1 MKDISDLNFKNLLE
15 YAQVGVV
22 IHNWDTSI
30 VYINPTGLALL
41 KLDYDQ
47 AIGRDIYDPH
57 WTLID
62 EQGNLMAVEDYPV
75 NVVKSTRKKVV
86 NKVLGVVGG
95 SSKEISWFM
104 ANAYFE
110 GHDDDKNFIVVTLTD
125 ISDAKQQISFHD
137 VVENTQ
143 DMVVITDAK
152 NIKHPEG
159 PKIIYVNKA
168 FEILTGYSSS
178 EIIGETP
185 RILQGNLTD
194 PKAKQR
200 IYSALERHE
209 EVTETLLN
217 YDVRGRPYWVEMN
230 IIPLKNKFDE
240 VTHFAA
246 IQRDVS
252 KSKFQTEQ
260 LEKRNKDLK
269 ELKINLENL
278 VQERTFELQQAKSQ
292 LEKIA
297 FFDPLTSIPNRRFF
311 SDQVNKLVRSSI
323 RHGGPVAFGIFDV
336 DNFKLVNDT
345 YGHNVGDR
353 LLVELAN
360 ILTHIL
366 RIDDVFCRFGGEE
379 FAFAVILK
387 EVDDAER
394 VAEKLINAIRNLKV
408 PVEGE
413 NTINVTVSMGLNVV
427 SPSNSTD
434 IDDQIKKSDAAMYQV
449 KKSGKDRYKIVYE
462 S

>member
-1 MKDISDLNFKNLLE
+1 MNGISDLNFKNLLE
-15 YAQVGVV
+15 YAQVGVI

-30 VYINPTGLALL
+30 VYINPIGLQLL
-41 KLDYDQ
+41 NLDYEQ
-47 AIGRDIYDPH
+47 AIGRDIYDPN

-62 EQGNLMAVEDYPV
+62 EQSNLMSVDDYPV
-75 NVVKSTRKKVV
+75 NIVKATKNKVV
-86 NKVLGVVGG
+86 NKIIGVVGG
-95 SSKEISWFM
+95 AKKDISWFM

-110 GHDDDKNFIVVTLTD
+110 GHDNDKNFIVVTITD
-125 ISDAKQQISFHD
+125 ISDAKQQISFQD

-168 FEILTGYSSS
+168 FEVLTGYTS
-178 EIIGETP
+178 EEVIGETP
-185 RILQGNLTD
+185 RILQGDLTD
-194 PKAKQR
+194 SKGKQR
-200 IYSALERHE
+200 IYAALERRE

-269 ELKINLENL
+269 ELKVNLENL

-297 FFDPLTSIPNRRFF
+297 FFDPLTGIPNRRFF
-311 SDQVNKLVRSSI
+311 SDQVNKLVKGSVR
-323 RHGGPVAFGIFDV
+323 RGGIIAFGLFDV
-336 DNFKLVNDT
+336 DNFKAVNDT
-345 YGHNVGDR
+345 YGHDVGDR
-353 LLVELAN
+353 VLVELAN

-387 EVDDAER
+387 EVDDAEP
-394 VAEKLINAIRNLKV
+394 VAEKLINAIRDLKV

-427 SPSNSTD
+427 SPNNSTD
-434 IDDQIKKSDAAMYQV
+434 IDDEIKKSDAAMYQI
-449 KKSGKDRYKIVYE
+449 KKSGKDRYKIIHE
-462 S
+462 P

>member
-1 MKDISDLNFKNLLE
+1 MNGISDLNFKNLLE
-15 YAQVGVV
+15 YAQVGVI

-30 VYINPTGLALL
+30 VYINPIGLQLL
-41 KLDYDQ
+41 NLDYEQ
-47 AIGRDIYDPH
+47 AIGRDIYDPN

-62 EQGNLMAVEDYPV
+62 EQSNLMSVDDYPV
-75 NVVKSTRKKVV
+75 NIVKATKNKVV
-86 NKVLGVVGG
+86 NKIIGVVGG
-95 SSKEISWFM
+95 AKKDISWFM

-110 GHDDDKNFIVVTLTD
+110 GHDNDKNFIVVTITD
-125 ISDAKQQISFHD
+125 ISDAKQQISFQD

-168 FEILTGYSSS
+168 FEVLTGYTSA
-178 EIIGETP
+178 EVIGETP
-185 RILQGNLTD
+185 RILQGDLTD
-194 PKAKQR
+194 SKGKQR
-200 IYSALERHE
+200 IYAALERRE

-269 ELKINLENL
+269 ELKVNLENL

-297 FFDPLTSIPNRRFF
+297 FFDPLTGIPNRRFF
-311 SDQVNKLVRSSI
+311 SDQVNKLVKGSVR
-323 RHGGPVAFGIFDV
+323 RGGIIAFGLFDV
-336 DNFKLVNDT
+336 DNFKAVNDT
-345 YGHNVGDR
+345 YGHDVGDR
-353 LLVELAN
+353 VLVELAN

-387 EVDDAER
+387 KVDDAEP
-394 VAEKLINAIRNLKV
+394 VAEKLVNAIRDLKV

-427 SPSNSTD
+427 SPNNSTD
-434 IDDQIKKSDAAMYQV
+434 IDDHIKKSDAAMYQV
-449 KKSGKDRYKIVYE
+449 KKSGKDRYKIIYE
-462 S
+462 P

>member
-1 MKDISDLNFKNLLE
+1 MNGISDLNFKNLLE
-15 YAQVGVV
+15 YAQVGVI

-30 VYINPTGLALL
+30 VYINPIGLQLL
-41 KLDYDQ
+41 NLDYEQ
-47 AIGRDIYDPH
+47 AIGRDIYDPN

-62 EQGNLMAVEDYPV
+62 EQSNLMSVDDYPV
-75 NVVKSTRKKVV
+75 NIVKATKNKVV
-86 NKVLGVVGG
+86 NKIIGVVGG
-95 SSKEISWFM
+95 AKKDISWFM

-110 GHDDDKNFIVVTLTD
+110 GHDNDKNFIVVTITD
-125 ISDAKQQISFHD
+125 ISDAKQQISFQD

-159 PKIIYVNKA
+159 PKITYVNKA
-168 FEILTGYSSS
+168 FEVLTGYTSA
-178 EIIGETP
+178 EVIGETP
-185 RILQGNLTD
+185 RILQGDLTD
-194 PKAKQR
+194 SKGKQR
-200 IYSALERHE
+200 IYAALERRE

-269 ELKINLENL
+269 ELKVNLENL

-297 FFDPLTSIPNRRFF
+297 FFDPLTGIPNRRFF
-311 SDQVNKLVRSSI
+311 SDQVNKLVKGSVR
-323 RHGGPVAFGIFDV
+323 RGGIIAFGLFDV
-336 DNFKLVNDT
+336 DNFKAVNDT
-345 YGHNVGDR
+345 YGHDVGDR
-353 LLVELAN
+353 VLVELAN

-387 EVDDAER
+387 EVDDTEP
-394 VAEKLINAIRNLKV
+394 VAEKLINAIRDLKV

-427 SPSNSTD
+427 SPNNSTD
-434 IDDQIKKSDAAMYQV
+434 IDDEIKKSDAAMYQV
-449 KKSGKDRYKIVYE
+449 KKSGKDRYKIIYE
-462 S
+462 P

>member
-1 MKDISDLNFKNLLE
+1 MNGISDLNFKNLLE
-15 YAQVGVV
+15 YAQVGVI

-30 VYINPTGLALL
+30 VYINPIGLQLL
-41 KLDYDQ
+41 NLDYEQ

-62 EQGNLMAVEDYPV
+62 EQGNLMSVDDYPV
-75 NVVKSTRKKVV
+75 NIVKATKNKVV
-86 NKVLGVVGG
+86 NKIIGVVGG
-95 SSKEISWFM
+95 AKKDISWFM

-110 GHDDDKNFIVVTLTD
+110 GHDDDKNFIVVTITD
-125 ISDAKQQISFHD
+125 ISDAKQQISFQD

-168 FEILTGYSSS
+168 FEVLTGYTSA
-178 EIIGETP
+178 EVIGETP
-185 RILQGNLTD
+185 RILQGDLTD
-194 PKAKQR
+194 SKGKQR
-200 IYSALERHE
+200 IYAALERRE

-269 ELKINLENL
+269 ELKVNLENL

-297 FFDPLTSIPNRRFF
+297 FFDPLTGIPNRRFF
-311 SDQVNKLVRSSI
+311 SDQVNKLVKGSVR
-323 RHGGPVAFGIFDV
+323 RGGIIAFGLFDV
-336 DNFKLVNDT
+336 DNFKAVNDT
-345 YGHNVGDR
+345 YGHDVGDR
-353 LLVELAN
+353 VLVELAN

-387 EVDDAER
+387 EVDDAEP
-394 VAEKLINAIRNLKV
+394 VAEKLINAIRDLKV

-427 SPSNSTD
+427 SPNNSTD
-434 IDDQIKKSDAAMYQV
+434 IDDEIKKSDAAMYQV
-449 KKSGKDRYKIVYE
+449 KKSGKDRYKIIHE
-462 S
+462 P

>member
-1 MKDISDLNFKNLLE
+1 MNGISDLNFKNLLE
-15 YAQVGVV
+15 YAQVGVI

-30 VYINPTGLALL
+30 VYINPIGLQLL
-41 KLDYDQ
+41 NLDYEQ
-47 AIGRDIYDPH
+47 AIGRDIYDPN

-62 EQGNLMAVEDYPV
+62 EQSNLMSVDDYPV
-75 NVVKSTRKKVV
+75 NIVKATKNKVV
-86 NKVLGVVGG
+86 NKIIGVVGG
-95 SSKEISWFM
+95 AKKDISWFM

-110 GHDDDKNFIVVTLTD
+110 GHDNDKNFIVVTITD
-125 ISDAKQQISFHD
+125 ISDAKQQISFQD

-168 FEILTGYSSS
+168 FEVLTGYTSA
-178 EIIGETP
+178 EVIGETP
-185 RILQGNLTD
+185 RILQGDLTD
-194 PKAKQR
+194 SKGKQR
-200 IYSALERHE
+200 IYAALERRE

-230 IIPLKNKFDE
+230 IIPLKNKFSE

-269 ELKINLENL
+269 ELKVNLENL

-297 FFDPLTSIPNRRFF
+297 FFDPLTGIPNRRFF
-311 SDQVNKLVRSSI
+311 SDQVNKLVKGSVR
-323 RHGGPVAFGIFDV
+323 RGGIIAFGLFDV
-336 DNFKLVNDT
+336 DNFKAVNDT
-345 YGHNVGDR
+345 YGHDVGDR
-353 LLVELAN
+353 VLVELAN

-387 EVDDAER
+387 EVDDAEP
-394 VAEKLINAIRNLKV
+394 VAEKLINAIRDLKV

-427 SPSNSTD
+427 SPNNSTD
-434 IDDQIKKSDAAMYQV
+434 IDDEIKKSDAAMYQI
-449 KKSGKDRYKIVYE
+449 KKSGKDRYKIIHE
-462 S
+462 P

>member
-1 MKDISDLNFKNLLE
+1 MNGISDLNFKNLLE
-15 YAQVGVV
+15 YAQVGVI

-30 VYINPTGLALL
+30 VYINPIGLQLL
-41 KLDYDQ
+41 NLDYEQ
-47 AIGRDIYDPH
+47 AIGRDTYDPN

-62 EQGNLMAVEDYPV
+62 EQSNLMSVDDYPV
-75 NVVKSTRKKVV
+75 NIVKATKNKVV
-86 NKVLGVVGG
+86 NKIIGVVGG
-95 SSKEISWFM
+95 AKKDISWFM

-110 GHDDDKNFIVVTLTD
+110 GHDNDKNFIVVTITD
-125 ISDAKQQISFHD
+125 ISDAKQQISFQD

-168 FEILTGYSSS
+168 FEVLTGYTSA
-178 EIIGETP
+178 EVIGETP
-185 RILQGNLTD
+185 RILQGDLTD
-194 PKAKQR
+194 SKGKQR
-200 IYSALERHE
+200 IYAALERRE

-269 ELKINLENL
+269 ELKVNLENL

-297 FFDPLTSIPNRRFF
+297 FFDPLTGIPNRRFF
-311 SDQVNKLVRSSI
+311 SDQVNKLVKGSVR
-323 RHGGPVAFGIFDV
+323 RGGIIAFGLFDV
-336 DNFKLVNDT
+336 DNFKAVNDT
-345 YGHNVGDR
+345 YGHDVGDR

-387 EVDDAER
+387 EVDDAEP

-427 SPSNSTD
+427 SPNNSTD
-434 IDDQIKKSDAAMYQV
+434 IDDEIKKSDAAMYQV
-449 KKSGKDRYKIVYE
+449 KKSGKDRYKIIYE
-462 S
+462 P

>member
-1 MKDISDLNFKNLLE
+1 MNGISDLNFKNLLE
-15 YAQVGVV
+15 YAQVGVI

-30 VYINPTGLALL
+30 VYINPIGLQLL
-41 KLDYDQ
+41 NLDYEQ

-62 EQGNLMAVEDYPV
+62 EQGNLMSVDDYPV
-75 NVVKSTRKKVV
+75 NIVKATKNKVV
-86 NKVLGVVGG
+86 NKIIGVVGG
-95 SSKEISWFM
+95 AKKDISWFM

-110 GHDDDKNFIVVTLTD
+110 GHDDDKNFIVVTITD
-125 ISDAKQQISFHD
+125 ISDAKQQISFQD

-168 FEILTGYSSS
+168 FEVLTGYTSA
-178 EIIGETP
+178 EVIGETP
-185 RILQGNLTD
+185 RILQGDLTD
-194 PKAKQR
+194 SKGKQR
-200 IYSALERHE
+200 IYAALEHRE

-269 ELKINLENL
+269 ELKVNLENL

-297 FFDPLTSIPNRRFF
+297 FFDPLTGIPNRRFF
-311 SDQVNKLVRSSI
+311 SDQVNKLVKGSVR
-323 RHGGPVAFGIFDV
+323 RGGIIAFGLFDV
-336 DNFKLVNDT
+336 DNFKAVNDT
-345 YGHNVGDR
+345 YGHDVGDR
-353 LLVELAN
+353 VLVELAN

-387 EVDDAER
+387 EVDDAEP

-427 SPSNSTD
+427 SPNNSTD
-434 IDDQIKKSDAAMYQV
+434 IDDEIKKSDAAMYQV
-449 KKSGKDRYKIVYE
+449 KKSGKDRYKIIHE

>member
-41 KLDYDQ
+41 KLDYEQ

-86 NKVLGVVGG
+86 KKVIGVVGG

-125 ISDAKQQISFHD
+125 ISDTKQQISFHD

-194 PKAKQR
+194 PQARQR

-217 YDVRGRPYWVEMN
+217 YDVRGRPY
-230 IIPLKNKFDE
+230 
-240 VTHFAA
+240 
-246 IQRDVS
+246 
-252 KSKFQTEQ
+252 
-260 LEKRNKDLK
+260 
-269 ELKINLENL
+269 
-278 VQERTFELQQAKSQ
+278 
-292 LEKIA
+292 
-297 FFDPLTSIPNRRFF
+297 
-311 SDQVNKLVRSSI
+311 
-323 RHGGPVAFGIFDV
+323 
-336 DNFKLVNDT
+336 
-345 YGHNVGDR
+345 
-353 LLVELAN
+353 
-360 ILTHIL
+360 
-366 RIDDVFCRFGGEE
+366 
-379 FAFAVILK
+379 
-387 EVDDAER
+387 
-394 VAEKLINAIRNLKV
+394 
-408 PVEGE
+408 
-413 NTINVTVSMGLNVV
+413 
-427 SPSNSTD
+427 
-434 IDDQIKKSDAAMYQV
+434 
-449 KKSGKDRYKIVYE
+449 
-462 S
+462 

>member
-1 MKDISDLNFKNLLE
+1 MNGISDLNFKNLLE
-15 YAQVGVV
+15 YAQVGVI

-30 VYINPTGLALL
+30 VYINPIGLQLL
-41 KLDYDQ
+41 NLDYEQ
-47 AIGRDIYDPH
+47 AIGRDTYDPN

-62 EQGNLMAVEDYPV
+62 EQSNLMSVDEYPV
-75 NVVKSTRKKVV
+75 NIVKATKNKVV
-86 NKVLGVVGG
+86 NKIIGVVGG
-95 SSKEISWFM
+95 AKKDISWFM

-110 GHDDDKNFIVVTLTD
+110 GHDDDKNFIVVTITD
-125 ISDAKQQISFHD
+125 ISDAKQQISFQD

-168 FEILTGYSSS
+168 FEVLTGYTSA
-178 EIIGETP
+178 EVIGETP
-185 RILQGNLTD
+185 RILQGDLTD
-194 PKAKQR
+194 SKGKQR
-200 IYSALERHE
+200 IYAALERNE

-269 ELKINLENL
+269 ELKVNLENL

-297 FFDPLTSIPNRRFF
+297 FFDPLTGIPNRRFF
-311 SDQVNKLVRSSI
+311 SDQVNKLVKGSVR
-323 RHGGPVAFGIFDV
+323 RGGIIAFGLFDV
-336 DNFKLVNDT
+336 DNFKAVNDT
-345 YGHNVGDR
+345 YGHDVGDR
-353 LLVELAN
+353 VLVELAN

-387 EVDDAER
+387 EIHDAEP
-394 VAEKLINAIRNLKV
+394 VAEKLVNAIRDLKV

-427 SPSNSTD
+427 SPNNSTD
-434 IDDQIKKSDAAMYQV
+434 IDDEIKKSDAAMYQI
-449 KKSGKDRYKIVYE
+449 KKSGKDRYKIIHE
-462 S
+462 P

>member
-1 MKDISDLNFKNLLE
+1 MNGISDLNFKNLLE
-15 YAQVGVV
+15 YAQVGVI

-30 VYINPTGLALL
+30 VYINPIGLQLL
-41 KLDYDQ
+41 NLDYEQ
-47 AIGRDIYDPH
+47 AIGRDIYDPN

-62 EQGNLMAVEDYPV
+62 EQSNLMSVDDYPV
-75 NVVKSTRKKVV
+75 NIVKATKNKVV
-86 NKVLGVVGG
+86 NKIIGVVGG
-95 SSKEISWFM
+95 AKKDISWFM

-110 GHDDDKNFIVVTLTD
+110 GHDDDKNFIVVTITD
-125 ISDAKQQISFHD
+125 ISDAKQQISFQD

-168 FEILTGYSSS
+168 FEVLTGYTSA
-178 EIIGETP
+178 EVIGETP
-185 RILQGNLTD
+185 RILQGDLTD
-194 PKAKQR
+194 SKGKQR
-200 IYSALERHE
+200 IYAALERRE

-269 ELKINLENL
+269 ELKVNLENL

-297 FFDPLTSIPNRRFF
+297 FFDPLTGIPNRRFF
-311 SDQVNKLVRSSI
+311 SDQVNKLVKGSVR
-323 RHGGPVAFGIFDV
+323 RGGIIAFGLFDV
-336 DNFKLVNDT
+336 DNFKAVNDT
-345 YGHNVGDR
+345 YGHDVGDR
-353 LLVELAN
+353 VLVELAN

-387 EVDDAER
+387 EIHDAEP
-394 VAEKLINAIRNLKV
+394 VAEKLVNAIRDLKV

-427 SPSNSTD
+427 SPNNSTD
-434 IDDQIKKSDAAMYQV
+434 IDDEIKKSDAAMYQI
-449 KKSGKDRYKIVYE
+449 KKSGKDRYKIIHE
-462 S
+462 P

>member
-1 MKDISDLNFKNLLE
+1 MNGISDLNFKNLLE
-15 YAQVGVV
+15 YAQVGVI

-30 VYINPTGLALL
+30 VYINPIGLQLL
-41 KLDYDQ
+41 NLDYEQ
-47 AIGRDIYDPH
+47 AIGRDIYDPN

-62 EQGNLMAVEDYPV
+62 EQSNLMSVDDYPV
-75 NVVKSTRKKVV
+75 NIVKATKNKVV
-86 NKVLGVVGG
+86 NKIIGVVGG
-95 SSKEISWFM
+95 AKKDISWFM

-110 GHDDDKNFIVVTLTD
+110 GHDNDKNFIVVTITD
-125 ISDAKQQISFHD
+125 ISDAKQQISFQD

-168 FEILTGYSSS
+168 FEVLTGYTSA
-178 EIIGETP
+178 EVIGETP
-185 RILQGNLTD
+185 RILQGDLTD
-194 PKAKQR
+194 SKGKQR
-200 IYSALERHE
+200 IYAALERRE

-230 IIPLKNKFDE
+230 IIPLKNKFGE

-269 ELKINLENL
+269 ELKVNLENL

-297 FFDPLTSIPNRRFF
+297 FFDPLTGIPNRRFF
-311 SDQVNKLVRSSI
+311 SDQVNKLVKGSVR
-323 RHGGPVAFGIFDV
+323 RGGIIAFGLFDV
-336 DNFKLVNDT
+336 DNFKAVNDT
-345 YGHNVGDR
+345 YGHDVGDR
-353 LLVELAN
+353 VLVELAN

-387 EVDDAER
+387 EVDDAEP
-394 VAEKLINAIRNLKV
+394 VAEKLINAIRDLKV

-427 SPSNSTD
+427 SPNNSTD
-434 IDDQIKKSDAAMYQV
+434 IDDEIKKSDAAMYQI
-449 KKSGKDRYKIVYE
+449 KKSGKDRYKIIYE
-462 S
+462 P

>member
-1 MKDISDLNFKNLLE
+1 MQFGNQIEGRLDIMLGLTLTASLTTCKGKDYE
-15 YAQVGVV
+15 
-22 IHNWDTSI
+22 
-30 VYINPTGLALL
+30 
-41 KLDYDQ
+41 Q

-62 EQGNLMAVEDYPV
+62 EQGNLMSVDDYPV
-75 NVVKSTRKKVV
+75 NIVKATKNKVV
-86 NKVLGVVGG
+86 NKIIGVVGG
-95 SSKEISWFM
+95 AKKDISWFM

-110 GHDDDKNFIVVTLTD
+110 GHDDDKNFIVVTITD
-125 ISDAKQQISFHD
+125 ISDAKQQISFQD

-168 FEILTGYSSS
+168 FEVLTGYTSA
-178 EIIGETP
+178 EVIGETP
-185 RILQGNLTD
+185 RILQGDLTD
-194 PKAKQR
+194 SKGKQR
-200 IYSALERHE
+200 IYAALERRE

-269 ELKINLENL
+269 ELKVNLENL

-297 FFDPLTSIPNRRFF
+297 FFDPLTGIPNRRFF
-311 SDQVNKLVRSSI
+311 SDQVNKLVKGSVR
-323 RHGGPVAFGIFDV
+323 RGGIIAFGLFDV
-336 DNFKLVNDT
+336 DNFKAVNDT
-345 YGHNVGDR
+345 YGHDVGDR
-353 LLVELAN
+353 VLVELAN

-387 EVDDAER
+387 EIHDAEP
-394 VAEKLINAIRNLKV
+394 VAEKLVNSIRDLKV

-427 SPSNSTD
+427 SPNNSTD
-434 IDDQIKKSDAAMYQV
+434 IDDEIKKSDAAMYQI
-449 KKSGKDRYKIVYE
+449 KKSGKDRYKIIHE
-462 S
+462 P

>member
-1 MKDISDLNFKNLLE
+1 MNGISDLNFKNLLE
-15 YAQVGVV
+15 YAQVGVI
-22 IHNWDTSI
+22 IHNWNTSI
-30 VYINPTGLALL
+30 VYINPIGLQLL
-41 KLDYDQ
+41 NLDYEQ
-47 AIGRDIYDPH
+47 AIGRDTYDPN

-62 EQGNLMAVEDYPV
+62 EQSNLMAVEDYPV
-75 NVVKSTRKKVV
+75 NVVKSTKKKVT

-95 SSKEISWFM
+95 AKKDISWFM
-104 ANAYFE
+104 VNAYFE
-110 GHDDDKNFIVVTLTD
+110 GHDDDKNFIVVTITD
-125 ISDAKQQISFHD
+125 ISDAKQQISFQD

-159 PKIIYVNKA
+159 PKIVYVNKA
-168 FEILTGYSSS
+168 FQALTGYSSS
-178 EIIGETP
+178 DIIGETP

-194 PKAKQR
+194 PQAKQR
-200 IYSALERHE
+200 IYSALERNE

-230 IIPLKNKFDE
+230 IIPLKNKFGE

-269 ELKINLENL
+269 ELKVNLENL

-297 FFDPLTSIPNRRFF
+297 FFDPLTGIPNRRFF
-311 SDQVNKLVRSSI
+311 SDQVNKLVKGSVR
-323 RHGGPVAFGIFDV
+323 RGGIIAFGLFDV
-336 DNFKLVNDT
+336 DNFKAVNDT
-345 YGHNVGDR
+345 YGHDVGDR

-379 FAFAVILK
+379 FCILMPRMSSEEAVGRLEFLVHHFENFPFEIPSQNLQVTLSIGMALCTDGHISDTMK
-387 EVDDAER
+387 RADKALYQ
-394 VAEKLINAIRNLKV
+394 AKQNGRNQMI
-408 PVEGE
+408 E
-413 NTINVTVSMGLNVV
+413 
-427 SPSNSTD
+427 
-434 IDDQIKKSDAAMYQV
+434 A
-449 KKSGKDRYKIVYE
+449 
-462 S
+462 

>member
-1 MKDISDLNFKNLLE
+1 MNGISDLNFKNLLE
-15 YAQVGVV
+15 YAQVGVI

-30 VYINPTGLALL
+30 VYINPIGLQLL
-41 KLDYDQ
+41 NLDYEQ
-47 AIGRDIYDPH
+47 AIGRDTYDPN

-62 EQGNLMAVEDYPV
+62 EQSNLMSVDEYPV
-75 NVVKSTRKKVV
+75 NIVKATKNKVV
-86 NKVLGVVGG
+86 NKIIGVVGG
-95 SSKEISWFM
+95 AKKDISWFM

-110 GHDDDKNFIVVTLTD
+110 GHDDDKNFIVVTITD
-125 ISDAKQQISFHD
+125 ISDAKQQISFQD

-168 FEILTGYSSS
+168 FEVLTGYTSA
-178 EIIGETP
+178 EVIGETP
-185 RILQGNLTD
+185 RILQGDLTD
-194 PKAKQR
+194 SKGKQR
-200 IYSALERHE
+200 IYAALERNE

-269 ELKINLENL
+269 ELKVNLENL

-297 FFDPLTSIPNRRFF
+297 FFDPLTGIPNRRFF
-311 SDQVNKLVRSSI
+311 SDQVNKLVKGSVR
-323 RHGGPVAFGIFDV
+323 RGGIIAFGLFDV
-336 DNFKLVNDT
+336 DNFKAVNDT
-345 YGHNVGDR
+345 YGHDVGDR
-353 LLVELAN
+353 VLVELAN

-387 EVDDAER
+387 EVDDAEP
-394 VAEKLINAIRNLKV
+394 VAEKLINAIRDLKV

-427 SPSNSTD
+427 SPNNSTD
-434 IDDQIKKSDAAMYQV
+434 IDDEIKKSDAAMYQI
-449 KKSGKDRYKIVYE
+449 KKSGKDRYKIIHE
-462 S
+462 P

>member
-1 MKDISDLNFKNLLE
+1 MNGISDLNFKNLLE
-15 YAQVGVV
+15 HAQVGVI

-30 VYINPTGLALL
+30 VYINPIGLQLL
-41 KLDYDQ
+41 NLDYEQ
-47 AIGRDIYDPH
+47 AIGRDIYDPN

-62 EQGNLMAVEDYPV
+62 EQSNLMSVDDYPV
-75 NVVKSTRKKVV
+75 NIVKATKNKVV
-86 NKVLGVVGG
+86 NKIIGVVGG
-95 SSKEISWFM
+95 AKKDISWFM

-110 GHDDDKNFIVVTLTD
+110 GHDDDKNFIVVTITD
-125 ISDAKQQISFHD
+125 ISDAKQQISFQD

-168 FEILTGYSSS
+168 FEVLTGYTSA
-178 EIIGETP
+178 EVIGETP
-185 RILQGNLTD
+185 RILQGDLTD
-194 PKAKQR
+194 SKGKQR
-200 IYSALERHE
+200 IYAALERRE

-269 ELKINLENL
+269 ELKVNLENL

-297 FFDPLTSIPNRRFF
+297 FFDPLTGIPNRRFF
-311 SDQVNKLVRSSI
+311 SDQVNKLVKGSVR
-323 RHGGPVAFGIFDV
+323 RGGIIAFGLFDV
-336 DNFKLVNDT
+336 DNFKAVNDT
-345 YGHNVGDR
+345 YGHDVGDR
-353 LLVELAN
+353 VLVELAN

-387 EVDDAER
+387 EVDDAEP

-427 SPSNSTD
+427 SPNNSTD
-434 IDDQIKKSDAAMYQV
+434 IDDEIKKSDAAMYQI
-449 KKSGKDRYKIVYE
+449 KKSGKDRYKIIYE
-462 S
+462 P